1 VASLN
6 TLGGMTTDWRSRK
19 GPIGVLTGAGIS
31 TDSGIPDFRGPRGVW
46 TKDPIAELLST
57 YQNYVADPELRV
69 RSWQARRDNPARHA
83 EPNAAHK
90 ALAELEHSGRA
101 VRIITQNIDR
111 LHQRGGSTP
120 RKVIEIHGNM
130 SEVVCI
136 ECTYHS
142 TMDETLDRIAAGEPD
157 PPCPAC
163 GGILKA
169 AVIMFGQNLDQ
180 KSLWTAEQVAENS
193 EIFLAIGSSLQVQPA
208 ASMCEVAV
216 AHGADLVI
224 VNNEPTPYDYLATEV
239 IRDPIGEAVP
249 RLVAELIADG
259 AKAAAESGAP
269 GESAG

>member
-1 VASLN
+1 MTSE
-6 TLGGMTTDWRSRK
+6 TTDWRRRT

-57 YQNYVADPELRV
+57 YQNYVADPELRQ
-69 RSWQARRDNPARHA
+69 RSWLARRDNPAWQA

-111 LHQRGGSTP
+111 LHQRGGSSP
-120 RKVIEIHGNM
+120 RKVVEIHGNM
-130 SEVVCI
+130 AEVVCVG
-136 ECTYHS
+136 CDYRA
-142 TMDETLDRIAAGEPD
+142 TMDATLERLAAGEAD

-169 AVIMFGQNLDQ
+169 AVIMFGQNLDTRA
-180 KSLWTAEQVAENS
+180 LWQAEQIAEAS
-193 EIFLAIGSSLQVQPA
+193 EIFLAVGTSLQVQPA

-224 VNNEPTPYDYLATEV
+224 VNNEQTPYDYLATEV

-249 RLVAELIADG
+249 RIVAELIAAG
-259 AKAAAESGAP
+259 AGPGTPERSES
-269 GESAG
+269 